1 MTLTAETAEAKFPRE
16 LVLRIFRK
24 IGNAL
29 YAAPA
34 KKCSGR
40 WLVRD
45 PLKMTRIG
53 RDLETTSRKYTCKN
67 RFI

>member
-16 LVLRIFRK
+16 HVLRIFRK

-29 YAAPA
+29 YVEPA

-40 WLVRD
+40 WPVRD
-45 PLKMTRIG
+45 PLKMTSFG
-53 RDLETTSRKYTCKN
+53 RDLETD
-67 RFI
+67 